1 MPAVKL
7 DRAEADRTISDV
19 TSMNQQI
26 QTKLKNI
33 EAEQMQMLQ
42 ANWHGGSAATYG
54 KYSQAQQEEFTDHHH
69 ARPGR
74 ANGHRAHQFSRQPG
88 QRLKEI

>member
-54 KYSQAQQEEFTDHHH
+54 KYSQAQQEEFTRITTTLDQVVQTATEHINSVVSQD
-69 ARPGR
+69 
-74 ANGHRAHQFSRQPG
+74 NG
-88 QRLKEI
+88 

>member
-7 DRAEADRTISDV
+7 DRGEADKTIADV
-19 TSMNQQI
+19 THMNEQVK
-26 QTKLKNI
+26 TKLKNI

-54 KYSQAQQEEFTDHHH
+54 KYSQAQQEEFTKITNALDQVVQTATEHINSVVGHD
-69 ARPGR
+69 
-74 ANGHRAHQFSRQPG
+74 NG
-88 QRLKEI
+88 

>member
-42 ANWHGGSAATYG
+42 ANWHGGSAAIYR
-54 KYSQAQQEEFTDHHH
+54 KYSQAQQEEFTKITNTLDQI
-69 ARPGR
+69 R
-74 ANGHRAHQFSRQPG
+74 ANGHRAHQFSVSHDNG
-88 QRLKEI
+88 